1 MKHRTAATALNF
13 VIPGAG
19 LWYLG
24 LTKAGILNL
33 LVAVLV
39 PTVIGMFWPG
49 EHVLYILLAVAA
61 GSAGFAHA
69 AASRTASAADNSDGS
84 SDGSMSGNT
93 AT

>member
-1 MKHRTAATALNF
+1 MKHRTIATALNF

-24 LTKAGILNL
+24 LKKAGILNL
-33 LVAVLV
+33 LVAILI

-49 EHVLYILLAVAA
+49 EHVLYVLLAVAA

-69 AASRTASAADNSDGS
+69 AGSRTASAAES
-84 SDGSMSGNT
+84 SDGSMSGNA